1 MLETIKA
8 ELEDQVSKPDFDTF
22 YIEYMKQV
30 QDEDI
35 DNEVSYLFRRNMID
49 ASNLSFVIEEDYKK
63 LVDL

>member
-1 MLETIKA
+1 MLETIRT
-8 ELEDQVSKPDFDTF
+8 EIQNQRSKPDFDTF

>member
-8 ELEDQVSKPDFDTF
+8 ELEDQASKPDFDTF